1 VGAEGIR
8 ILCAACG
15 ELLEEQANLTL
26 SGRVTYFPARD
37 GVPCPTCGS
46 LERRTEIIRAT
57 GESIVASSLRI
68 TLRSYFSSHLLWTAQ
83 REAELAGRMEAA
95 HVAGRSRFDVEHRGH
110 VLSSIVASAAFLEAM
125 VNELYQDAA
134 DDHAP
139 PDGYITPLSASCRRL
154 MAELWR
160 STDGGMLKPIRK
172 YEMLLAFADAQA
184 LDRGAQ
190 PYQDA
195 ALVIRLRNAILHYRP
210 ENVSV
215 ADEAHAMEQ
224 RLGGK
229 FDDNAFMSGSGN
241 PWWPDHALG
250 HGAAVWAN
258 RAVKALADH
267 VSDALGIDPNYRRVE
282 HGGWFGDPPAERES

>member
-1 VGAEGIR
+1 MGNEGVR
-8 ILCAACG
+8 TLCAACG
-15 ELLEEQANLTL
+15 ELLEEQAGLTL
-26 SGRVTYFPARD
+26 SGRVTTFPARD
-37 GVPCPTCGS
+37 GVPCSKCGS
-46 LERRTEIIRAT
+46 LERRTEIIRST
-57 GESIVASSLRI
+57 GDAIVASSLRV

-83 REAELAGRMEAA
+83 REAALAGEMEA
-95 HVAGRSRFDVEHRGH
+95 HVAGRSRFDVKHRGH

-160 STDGGMLKPIRK
+160 LTDGGVLKAIQK
-172 YEMLLAFADAQA
+172 YEMLLAFADAPA

-210 ENVSV
+210 EDVSV

-224 RLGGK
+224 RLRGK
-229 FDDNAFMSGSGN
+229 FDDNALMTGSGN
-241 PWWPDHALG
+241 PWWPDHSLG
-250 HGAAVWAN
+250 HGAATWAH

-267 VSDALGIDPNYRRVE
+267 VSDELGIEPNYRRIE
-282 HGGWFGDPPAERES
+282 AGGWFGDPP

>member
-1 VGAEGIR
+1 VTEGSEGIR
-8 ILCAACG
+8 TLCAACG
-15 ELLEEQANLTL
+15 ELLDEQTGLTL
-26 SGRVTYFPARD
+26 SGRVTTFPARD
-37 GVPCPTCGS
+37 GVPCPKCGS
-46 LERRTEIIRAT
+46 LERRTEIIRST
-57 GESIVASSLRI
+57 GDSIVGSPLTI
-68 TLRSYFSSHLLWTAQ
+68 TLRSYFSSHLLWTAM
-83 REAELAGRMEAA
+83 REAELAGRMEAT
-95 HVAGRSRFDVEHRGH
+95 HAGQSRFDVEHRGH

-160 STDGGMLKPIRK
+160 STDGGMLKEIPK
-172 YEMLLAFADAQA
+172 YEMLLAFAEAPA

-195 ALVIRLRNAILHYRP
+195 SLVIRLRNAILHYRP

-215 ADEAHAMEQ
+215 VDEAHAMEQ
-224 RLGGK
+224 RLRGK
-229 FDDNAFMSGSGN
+229 FEENALMAGSGN
-241 PWWPDHALG
+241 SWWPDHALG
-250 HGAAVWAN
+250 YGAATWAH

-267 VSDALGIDPNYRRVE
+267 VSDALGIDPNYRRIE
-282 HGGWFGDPPAERES
+282 RGGWFGQPPGE